1 MFQFSSVQWEG
12 AGRGGESSSLA
23 ARPQAARFNVKLL
36 FGLCFPYLWTW
47 LGVQKQRGRCLSLG
61 TGTLGRDRAELG
73 HITGRF

>member
-36 FGLCFPYLWTW
+36 FGLCFP
-47 LGVQKQRGRCLSLG
+47 GPVDRAGSAEAE
-61 TGTLGRDRAELG
+61 GTLPLSWDRDIG
-73 HITGRF
+73 QGQG